1 MSGPDRLSDTLQTA
15 AGDLTR
21 AVALPAYL
29 FFLLPQPPCALCV
42 ALEVIDRREAS
53 VTDQLFAAKF
63 ATWLMLSGIVSADL
77 REVPRRIAEGKR
89 LAATALK
96 LSPDD
101 YEAMFLMEM
110 LEALPPLKWD
120 KALEAVG
127 QGLLMRLRWGDIFFN
142 KLVQN
147 SPMFSDLFRTM
158 PIVDERLNFIQALD
172 HLQED
177 INKLRKDLKF
187 AINLTHHKTGT
198 EKELR
203 LSELQFFG
211 RLDSISSTLRVPAS
225 STLRVPARFIEVFK
239 EAGPAPPIHETDKAA
254 LVRQLRLLKR
264 TRLCP
269 LEWCRSCG

>member
-1 MSGPDRLSDTLQTA
+1 
-15 AGDLTR
+15 
-21 AVALPAYL
+21 
-29 FFLLPQPPCALCV
+29 
-42 ALEVIDRREAS
+42 
-53 VTDQLFAAKF
+53 AKF
-63 ATWLMLSGIVSADL
+63 ATWLMLSGIVSADI

-101 YEAMFLMEM
+101 DEAMFLMEM
-110 LEALPPLKWD
+110 LEALPPLEWD
-120 KALEAVG
+120 KALGAVG

-198 EKELR
+198 EKELQ
-203 LSELQFFG
+203 LGELQFFG
-211 RLDSISSTLRVPAS
+211 RLDSISSTL
-225 STLRVPARFIEVFK
+225 
-239 EAGPAPPIHETDKAA
+239 
-254 LVRQLRLLKR
+254 
-264 TRLCP
+264 
-269 LEWCRSCG
+269 